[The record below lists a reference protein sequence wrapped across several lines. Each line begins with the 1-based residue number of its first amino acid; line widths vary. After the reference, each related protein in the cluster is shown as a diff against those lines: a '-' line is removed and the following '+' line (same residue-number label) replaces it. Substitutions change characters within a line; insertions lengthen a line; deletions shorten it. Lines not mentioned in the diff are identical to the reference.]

1 MQNKPEDFFIIIFL
15 MTFFIIL
22 SSKKKPNSVFIVRS
36 CLVITPQSSHD
47 ESRYVM
53 MTHRPGMAL
62 KDQKLWQLHW
72 VLAGSMCA
80 HQWAHSGPVV
90 RLEFLNSCLINY
102 LGTRNN
108 NISDFGGPH
117 ILIIIQAIIYSL
129 KMQDI
134 YMDRSYTKL
143 NRSNICIM
151 GAAMATFLG
160 SSSSTYMWVKW
171 ALAHHRESGSKH
183 FFSRA

>member
-1 MQNKPEDFFIIIFL
+1 MMSRDMRWWLIDQVWHWKTKNFD
-15 MTFFIIL
+15 
-22 SSKKKPNSVFIVRS
+22 SSIGCWPV
-36 CLVITPQSSHD
+36 Q
-47 ESRYVM
+47 
-53 MTHRPGMAL
+53 
-62 KDQKLWQLHW
+62 
-72 VLAGSMCA
+72 CA
-80 HQWAHSGPVV
+80 HTNVLIHTHSGPVV

-108 NISDFGGPH
+108 ISDFGPH

-151 GAAMATFLG
+151 GAAVATFLG
-160 SSSSTYMWVKW
+160 SSSTYMWVKW

>member
-1 MQNKPEDFFIIIFL
+1 MYQLKGLKPKNKGQTNFYECCDL
-15 MTFFIIL
+15 TEKVYL
-22 SSKKKPNSVFIVRS
+22 AHTN
-36 CLVITPQSSHD
+36 
-47 ESRYVM
+47 
-53 MTHRPGMAL
+53 
-62 KDQKLWQLHW
+62 
-72 VLAGSMCA
+72 VLI
-80 HQWAHSGPVV
+80 HTYSGPVV

-160 SSSSTYMWVKW
+160 SSSMYIHV
-171 ALAHHRESGSKH
+171 SKMGTGP
-183 FFSRA
+183 S

>member
-1 MQNKPEDFFIIIFL
+1 MIG
-15 MTFFIIL
+15 
-22 SSKKKPNSVFIVRS
+22 RS

-47 ESRYVM
+47 ESRYAM

-80 HQWAHSGPVV
+80 PICSYTHSGPVV

-102 LGTRNN
+102 LDTRN
-108 NISDFGGPH
+108 NISDFGPH

-129 KMQDI
+129 KMQEI
-134 YMDRSYTKL
+134 YMNRSYTKL

-151 GAAMATFLG
+151 GAAVATFLG
-160 SSSSTYMWVKW
+160 SSSTYMWVKW